1 MLPRIEYS
9 VVVPVS
15 AELAFRA
22 FQDFERL
29 LHRGIYE
36 EASWT
41 EGEPWR
47 VGSRIRYV
55 VSKPVKATISSVVT
69 TCEPPIFIGLLNHS
83 LGVTAEQQVF
93 FAVAAGG
100 CRVRMTLD
108 FVGKSPDLTEEA
120 LKEALTFVTHDALDT
135 MSAVCQQWKSA
146 GASL

>member
-15 AELAFRA
+15 VELAFRA
-22 FQDFERL
+22 FQDFGRL

-41 EGEPWR
+41 EGEPWH

-55 VSKPVKATISSVVT
+55 VVKPIEATIASVVT
-69 TCEPPIFIGLLNHS
+69 SCEPPNFIGILNHS

-93 FAVAAGG
+93 FAATPGG

-108 FVGKSPDLTEEA
+108 FVGKSIDLSEDA
-120 LKEALTFVTHDALDT
+120 LKDALTFVTHDTLDT
-135 MSAVCQQWKSA
+135 LSTLCQQWKAAES
-146 GASL
+146 SP